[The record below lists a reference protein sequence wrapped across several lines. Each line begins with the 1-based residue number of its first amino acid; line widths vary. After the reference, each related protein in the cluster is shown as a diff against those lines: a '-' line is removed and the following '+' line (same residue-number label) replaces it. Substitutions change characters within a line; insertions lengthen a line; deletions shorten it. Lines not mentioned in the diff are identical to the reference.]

1 MRSKTD
7 AVAAEI
13 ARLRSA
19 LVADTPANQGI
30 LAEMASAPMT
40 QSIRAIELL
49 KRPEL
54 SYQTVLKMID
64 LPPMLDFDQA
74 AELEIEVKYDGY
86 VKRQTEAIE
95 RFRRLEDAPIPEWV
109 DFDAVTGLST
119 EAKERLSNLRPRSLG
134 QAARMP
140 GITPRQSRYSRFTSN
155 RSVAADQSPSE
166 LATFHVKR
174 TSPDAAVDPARTAKS
189 VRHLVEVF
197 MHTNP
202 SVIGSEFP
210 ECIEKLAITLVQWGS
225 KMNLTAHPED
235 PEEVAFHVIDCVMP
249 VVLGTDKSSALAG
262 EFTPGRKILDL
273 GSGAGFPGLVLA
285 AASPGA
291 NFTLVESRRK
301 RASFLQV
308 AMAEMALKNAVIE
321 VRRAEDIGLAGQY
334 DMVTARAFGDTA
346 EIIHLVAKALRPG
359 GLAMLYANP
368 SQRVN
373 WPNHQR
379 IEYRVQHRSETIRR
393 ILAVWRKE

>member
-1 MRSKTD
+1 
-7 AVAAEI
+7 
-13 ARLRSA
+13 
-19 LVADTPANQGI
+19 
-30 LAEMASAPMT
+30 
-40 QSIRAIELL
+40 
-49 KRPEL
+49 
-54 SYQTVLKMID
+54 
-64 LPPMLDFDQA
+64 
-74 AELEIEVKYDGY
+74 
-86 VKRQTEAIE
+86 
-95 RFRRLEDAPIPEWV
+95 
-109 DFDAVTGLST
+109 
-119 EAKERLSNLRPRSLG
+119 
-134 QAARMP
+134 
-140 GITPRQSRYSRFTSN
+140 
-155 RSVAADQSPSE
+155 
-166 LATFHVKR
+166 
-174 TSPDAAVDPARTAKS
+174 
-189 VRHLVEVF
+189 

-346 EIIHLVAKALRPG
+346 EIIHLAAKALRPG